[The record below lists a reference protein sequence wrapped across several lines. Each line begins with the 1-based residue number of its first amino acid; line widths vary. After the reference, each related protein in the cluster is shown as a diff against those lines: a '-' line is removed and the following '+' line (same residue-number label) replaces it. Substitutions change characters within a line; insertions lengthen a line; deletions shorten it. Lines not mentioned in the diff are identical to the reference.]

1 MDVRNKTAFLW
12 LSRTLALKCSNFKKN
27 VHIHYYLIYILKNV
41 KRLRKSAFLRF
52 FSVTENHCGCQ
63 PIINCA
69 SKTPLNK
76 VLFMSNLRSCC
87 CKKVSSIHVINSKG
101 VHESRSSPTLFFH
114 NMARLLFHPTIPE
127 AVK

>member
-101 VHESRSSPTLFFH
+101 GGMKAAPLLPYFSIIWPDSFF
-114 NMARLLFHPTIPE
+114 IPQFQ
-127 AVK
+127 KL